1 MYDELEGGL
10 LFREQKDTGGEPSL
24 GIKRVLR
31 SAMVWVVVTAMLVY
45 RSGPSTRAAAHLSS
59 EHLFPFLSFFF
70 FFFFFYLAF
79 VVRRPATP
87 NRSTL
92 SQCARKDHEM
102 FREVLYVHLVRCF
115 KSKLA
120 QNLELH
126 MAI

>member
-70 FFFFFYLAF
+70 FFFSFFTLPLSCVVPQLLTGRRCLNVLVKITKCLEKCYMCILF
-79 VVRRPATP
+79 VVL
-87 NRSTL
+87 N
-92 SQCARKDHEM
+92 
-102 FREVLYVHLVRCF
+102 
-115 KSKLA
+115 
-120 QNLELH
+120 QN
-126 MAI
+126 